1 MSLEEALPVKIP
13 ISTSRE
19 TYIATVTALAIAA
32 HLILKYLTH
41 LPRLAYLVPLF
52 VALAVG
58 GIPILVTL
66 GKKLWIRE
74 FGSDLLAGISILAS
88 VLMGQYLVGAIIVLM
103 LSGGAAL
110 EQFATRRAS
119 SVLDGLAKRMPQ
131 IAHRQRGTSVED
143 VNLDQVHI
151 GDELIVLPHEICPV
165 DGLVVEGLGV
175 MDESYL
181 TGEPFEI
188 SKTPGSRVLSG
199 AINGDMALTIEAEK
213 LAVDSRYAKIMQV
226 MEQTQ
231 EKRPQLRR
239 IGDQLGAWY
248 TPLAVGLA
256 GLTWLVTGD
265 SMRFLAVVVIATP
278 CPLIL
283 AIPVAVIGAISLSAK
298 HSIIIKNPAA
308 LEQITT
314 CRTLIF
320 DKTGTLTYGKPK
332 MTGVLCG
339 PGFTQDEVLQAAAS
353 LEQFS
358 KHPLAGAVLQAARDA
373 KLAVLEVS
381 QMQEKPGEGLLGI
394 VAGRTVRITGRG
406 KVDPKLL
413 LSLPPL
419 ASGLECLIF
428 VDDRYAGAFRFH
440 DALRQD
446 TKPFVHHLN
455 PSHQVNRVLLVS
467 GDRESEVRYLAQE
480 VGITEVYA
488 GQTPEQKVA
497 IVEAETK
504 RARTLFIGDGINDAP
519 ALMTATVGVAF
530 GPNSDITSEA
540 ADVVILTTSLSK
552 VDELIHVSH
561 RMRSIALQSAVGGM
575 VASVV
580 GMTAAALGYLPP
592 LEGAILQEII
602 DLAAVVNAVRVALPT
617 GDLVDF

>member
-1 MSLEEALPVKIP
+1 MSLPAIIP
-13 ISTSRE
+13 AKRAISTARE
-19 TYIATVTALAIAA
+19 TYIAVVTLIAIGA
-32 HLILKYLTH
+32 HLILRYSTH
-41 LPRLAYLVPLF
+41 LPPSIYLGPLF
-52 VALAVG
+52 LALIVG
-58 GIPILVTL
+58 GIPILLSL
-66 GKKLWIRE
+66 GKKLWQRE
-74 FGSDLLAGISILAS
+74 FGSDLLAGISIVAS
-88 VLMGQYLVGAIIVLM
+88 VAMGEYLVGSIIVLM
-103 LSGGAAL
+103 LSGGTAL
-110 EQFATRRAS
+110 EQFATRKAS
-119 SVLDGLAKRMPQ
+119 SVLDALAKRMPQ
-131 IAHRQRGTSVED
+131 IAHRQSGTLVED
-143 VNLDQVHI
+143 IKLDQIQI
-151 GDELIVLPHEICPV
+151 GDHVVVLPHEICPV
-165 DGLVVEGLGV
+165 DGAVVEGHGI

-188 SKTPGSRVLSG
+188 SKTPGSKVLSG

-226 MEQTQ
+226 MEQSQ
-231 EKRPQLRR
+231 DKRPQLRR
-239 IGDQLGAWY
+239 IGDRIGAWY
-248 TPLAVGLA
+248 TPLAMGVA
-256 GLTWLVTGD
+256 GLTWLLTGD
-265 SMRFLAVVVIATP
+265 STRFLAVVVIATP

-283 AIPVAVIGAISLSAK
+283 AIPVAVIGAISLSAR

-320 DKTGTLTYGKPK
+320 DKTGTLTYGQPQ

-339 PGFTQDEVLQAAAS
+339 LGFTKNQVLQAAAS

-358 KHPLAGAVLQAARDA
+358 KHPLAGAVVRAAHDA
-373 KLAVLEVS
+373 KLALLEVS
-381 QMQEKPGEGLLGI
+381 QMQEKPGDGLLGM
-394 VAGRTVRITGRG
+394 VAGKRVHITGRG
-406 KVDPKLL
+406 KVDSKLL
-413 LSLPPL
+413 SSLPPL
-419 ASGLECLIF
+419 ASGLECVVF
-428 VDDRYAGAFRFH
+428 VDEQYAGAFRFH
-440 DALRQD
+440 DAPRQD
-446 TKPFVHHLN
+446 TKPFVHHLK

-530 GPNSDITSEA
+530 GANSDITSEA
-540 ADVVILTTSLSK
+540 ADAVILATSLGK

-575 VASVV
+575 AASVV
-580 GMTAAALGYLPP
+580 GMIAAALGYLPP

-602 DLAAVVNAVRVALPT
+602 DLAAVANAVRVALPT
-617 GDLVDF
+617 RNLADF